1 MIIKSKIVPFVWSKK
16 YLEKGRRNLFKDVKV
31 FRDDESMEYSYK
43 IDDGLLLFSI
53 DNINNKQYDNLK
65 IIYDE
70 NIYQIQLNDDIK
82 YDNLKA
88 GEILIYLEKNIT
100 IFSFRANISYKF
112 FIKTVYKFIN
122 RFIDK
127 DTLIQ
132 EINIFLKSRIGVKYK
147 NELAKLLGEIENKN
161 ASVEELLLEAIDE
174 SNRIINLLLNSE
186 LFITLE
192 KQMNNQDL
200 MLLITYYI
208 SAPMIPKIDQE
219 TFNNLVNSAIKYD
232 HSLENVW
239 RLGMN
244 YDCRNYNYDL
254 LDEFFVNSKDS
265 WYLAEYISGINQ
277 VNQEKIVNMVIQTK
291 DKKFIKKLLSD
302 NFIQSNLEEKYKE
315 DLKKAL
321 VNEEN

>member
-1 MIIKSKIVPFVWSKK
+1 LWNKK

-31 FRDDESMEYSYK
+31 FRDDELMKYNYK

-88 GEILIYLEKNIT
+88 GEILISLEKNT
-100 IFSFRANISYKF
+100 TSFSFRANINYKF

-122 RFIDK
+122 KFIDK

-132 EINIFLKSRIGVKYK
+132 EIDIFLKSSIGVKYK
-147 NELAKLLGEIENKN
+147 NELAKLLTEIENKN
-161 ASVEELLLEAIDE
+161 VSIEELLLETNDE
-174 SNRIINLLLNSE
+174 QSRIIDLLLNNE

-192 KQMNNQDL
+192 SQMNAQDL

-208 SAPMIPKIDQE
+208 SAPMIPKIEQE
-219 TFNNLVNSAIKYD
+219 TFNDLVNSAIKYD

-244 YDCRNYNYDL
+244 YDCKNYNYDL
-254 LDEFFVNSKDS
+254 LDKFFVNSKDS

-291 DKKFIKKLLSD
+291 DKEFIKKLLSD
-302 NFIQSNLEEKYKE
+302 NFIQSTLEEKYKE

>member
-1 MIIKSKIVPFVWSKK
+1 MWNKK
-16 YLEKGRRNLFKDVKV
+16 YLEEGRWNLFKDIKV
-31 FRDDESMEYSYK
+31 FRDDETIEYSYK

-53 DNINNKQYDNLK
+53 DDINNKIYDNLK

-70 NIYQIQLNDDIK
+70 NIYQIHLNDNKK

-88 GEILIYLEKNIT
+88 GEILIYLEKNAT
-100 IFSFRANISYKF
+100 SFSFRANINYKF
-112 FIKTVYKFIN
+112 FIKTIYKFIN
-122 RFIDK
+122 KFIDK

-132 EINIFLKSRIGVKYK
+132 EIDIFLKSRIGVKYK
-147 NELAKLLGEIENKN
+147 NELAKLLDEIENKN
-161 ASVEELLLEAIDE
+161 ASIEELLLEANDE
-174 SNRIINLLLNSE
+174 TNRIINLLLNNE

-192 KQMNNQDL
+192 KQMNDQDL

-219 TFNNLVNSAIKYD
+219 TFNDLVNSAIKYD

-291 DKKFIKKLLSD
+291 DKEFIQKLLKD
-302 NFIQSNLEEKYKE
+302 NFIQSNLEEKYKK

-321 VNEEN
+321 VNEKN